1 MARHLVSGRV
11 SKSIVSPSLRLSLP
25 AGSPLPVGPGP
36 STWWHSTA
44 RPLALCVRLHS
55 TVPLSHTKNSY
66 TSSDITKSPNSSSS
80 VTTEETH
87 NSYNRL
93 KPVIDSFE
101 APIDW
106 AVAYG
111 SGVIRQANRSP
122 SDEPPLTDLLISTPD
137 PYRFHQIN
145 MRQNRSHYPA
155 YARWMGPS
163 WVAAIQERL
172 GAEVWY
178 VTMVTVAG
186 VNIKYGVISTSAL
199 KRDLEEWTTLYVA
212 GRLHKP
218 VLSLVSTP
226 TLEPALRTNLRS
238 AASVALL
245 GLGPTFSELALWEQ
259 IAGLSYSGDPRMS
272 VPGAENPEK
281 VKNIVRG
288 EGVLDGFRK
297 LYGRHLAKMSLE
309 WENEKS
315 YKGWRGMGEEGLV
328 QPDSAEHYIS
338 LLSSLPANLRSKV
351 ARHFRPTIVGSLISS
366 EGRQSSR
373 SSSPS
378 LRQGQSPISTIS
390 DVTSAENGEFWKQ
403 VVQDPRYKAVVQN
416 ELRHIV
422 RRPALTQSLKGLFT
436 AGLSKSVWYSWAK
449 VRKWL
454 KSRRK
459 RKV

>member
-1 MARHLVSGRV
+1 
-11 SKSIVSPSLRLSLP
+11 
-25 AGSPLPVGPGP
+25 
-36 STWWHSTA
+36 
-44 RPLALCVRLHS
+44 
-55 TVPLSHTKNSY
+55 SY
-66 TSSDITKSPNSSSS
+66 
-80 VTTEETH
+80 
-87 NSYNRL
+87 YRL

-122 SDEPPLTDLLISTPD
+122 SDEPPLTDLLISTPE

-145 MRQNRSHYPA
+145 MRQNPSHYPA
-155 YARWMGPS
+155 YARWMGPR

-218 VLSLVSTP
+218 VSTFTIRPFCSHSQVLSLVSTP
-226 TLEPALRTNLRS
+226 TLESALRTNLRS

-328 QPDSAEHYIS
+328 QPDSTEHYIS
-338 LLSSLPANLRSKV
+338 LLSSLPANLRSK
-351 ARHFRPTIVGSLISS
+351 F
-366 EGRQSSR
+366 
-373 SSSPS
+373 
-378 LRQGQSPISTIS
+378 PISTIS

-422 RRPALTQSLKGLFT
+422 RRPALTQSIKGLFT

-454 KSRRK
+454 KSRR
-459 RKV
+459 